1 MANTNVDT
9 DVLICG
15 AGPVGLFMANE
26 CARRGLR
33 WRLIE
38 KRSSQSIYSKAL
50 AIFPRTLEIFDMA
63 GVIAPFL
70 EAANRVTAVSVITHG
85 RTLAHMQ
92 FAPKESPYPFIAMVP
107 QDVTEQ
113 LLLDELKRRGGTVEY
128 ETELTSAEQHDDFVT
143 VTMDHHSQAVTINSS
158 FVIGCDGAHS
168 TVRHL
173 LNLSFEGDAYGDS
186 FLLADVESNDSW
198 PANELQLCPSE
209 FGPLAIFP
217 MSANRRRVIATIESA
232 EGDAPSFELI
242 RNILAK
248 RAPAGF
254 EARAL
259 HWSSYFRPYSQSI
272 WRTRDE
278 HRPT

>member
-9 DVLICG
+9 DVLVCG

-26 CARRGLR
+26 CARRGLC

-38 KRSSQSIYSKAL
+38 KRSSQSIHSKAL

-92 FAPKESPYPFIAMVP
+92 FEPKESPYPFLAMVP

-113 LLLDELKRRGGTVEY
+113 LLLEELKRKGGTVEY
-128 ETELTSAEQHDDFVT
+128 ETELTAAEQHDGFVT
-143 VTMDHHSQAVTINSS
+143 VTMDHHGQAVTINSS

-173 LNLSFEGDAYGDS
+173 LNLSFEGGAYGDS

-198 PANELQLCPSE
+198 PANA
-209 FGPLAIFP
+209 F
-217 MSANRRRVIATIESA
+217 N
-232 EGDAPSFELI
+232 
-242 RNILAK
+242 
-248 RAPAGF
+248 
-254 EARAL
+254 
-259 HWSSYFRPYSQSI
+259 
-272 WRTRDE
+272 
-278 HRPT
+278 